1 MDESDLRAW
10 RVRYASVFEIVHCAV
25 VFAALTEEE
34 VREAEEGSKDREADG
49 GDDYDGAA
57 AAEGLGHWCRCWCW
71 GGHGHGWGRH
81 GALLLRVSDVVVGE
95 TKVVNESML
104 VTTDY
109 GRETKRV
116 CYNE

>member
-49 GDDYDGAA
+49 GDDYDGA